1 MMAEAK
7 KMMESPEFKKQMKK
21 LADSKEF
28 KDGAQ
33 KTGEYQTH
41 LEIFCT

>member
-7 KMMESPEFKKQMKK
+7 KMMENPDFQKHMKN

-28 KDGAQ
+28 KDGAK
-33 KTGEYQTH
+33 KTGK
-41 LEIFCT
+41 